1 MIPLTHKQ
9 KELLDYLSACDTCPS
24 FDEMREAIGLR
35 SKSGVHRL
43 VEALQERGYIRRAL
57 NRARAIELVDE
68 PKLPENLAQYNV
80 FELASEAR
88 RRGLVLGH
96 LQRDKHGNRTFH
108 SVGGAA

>member
-1 MIPLTHKQ
+1 MIPLTRKQ
-9 KELLDYLSACDTCPS
+9 KELLDYLRACEVCPS
-24 FDEMREAIGLR
+24 FDEMREALALR

-43 VEALQERGYIRRAL
+43 VEGLVERGYIRRAL

-68 PKLPENLAQYNV
+68 PRLPENLSSYNV

-88 RRGLVLGH
+88 RRGLILGH
-96 LQRDKHGNRTFH
+96 IQQDKQGNRTFH